1 MLRGSRKVLTPVLY
15 TKKVMVKVMK
25 SAEKKLNLTLLL
37 ESFTFLDFWVLA
49 HRPSL

>member
-1 MLRGSRKVLTPVLY
+1 
-15 TKKVMVKVMK
+15 MVKVMK

-49 HRPSL
+49 HRPSLTPYEVMDHAC